1 MSSFTKKEVTELLVA
16 WAALSIAFGFAFTGG
31 AFALRGVNQIIYF
44 ISTLPKYFIIV
55 GAAFLLHEL
64 SHKFTAIKYGYPA
77 HFQLWQMGLLLALG
91 MSFALGIVFAAP
103 GAVYIYGLTDEKKD
117 AKISLSGPLSNM
129 IVAVSTLA
137 LFRFTFVPLLAQIAY
152 VSAFIGVFNLL
163 PFGPL
168 DGAKIFRHEKLWWI
182 ALMVIGVIIIVT
194 L

>member
-182 ALMVIGVIIIVT
+182 ALMAIGVIIIVT